1 MPKILDAGDIG
12 CWRYWML
19 ETVDAGDIGCL

>member
-12 CWRYWML
+12 YWRYWML